1 MENRDVQILECAM
14 VRETHFSG
22 QGVVTRDCR
31 VAFKQLMDLVA
42 LMIDLLGK
50 RFLPRGSLAF

>member
-1 MENRDVQILECAM
+1 MENRDVQILECAT

-42 LMIDLLGK
+42 LMMNMLGK
-50 RFLPRGSLAF
+50 